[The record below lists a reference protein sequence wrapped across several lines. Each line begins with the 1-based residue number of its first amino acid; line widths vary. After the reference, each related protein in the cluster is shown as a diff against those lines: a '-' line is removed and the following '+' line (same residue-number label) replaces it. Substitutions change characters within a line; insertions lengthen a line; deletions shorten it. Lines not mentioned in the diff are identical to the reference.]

1 MKLKTEIIAFS
12 KFEGGRKRKIY
23 PFFFFCNAEKSL
35 INFPMKDKNMKITVP
50 LKLSPGKEKS
60 GLKQKNPIN

>member
-12 KFEGGRKRKIY
+12 KFEGGEKER
-23 PFFFFCNAEKSL
+23 FTHFFFCNAEKSL
-35 INFPMKDKNMKITVP
+35 INFPVKDKNMKITIP